1 MATNMI
7 HLEPAKPS
15 SLDYGSTGL
24 ERFNVPLNNSAP
36 HFFFP
41 NCIRDLVHV
50 CDVFVHLA

>member
-1 MATNMI
+1 MATDMI